1 MNEQRRKGIKAI
13 SDRLMSIR
21 AELTSIKG
29 DEDNSRD
36 NMPPSM
42 WGSEKF
48 LSSEAASQS
57 MEDADGAIKEAIDYL
72 EDIG

>member
-29 DEDNSRD
+29 EEDNSRD
-36 NMPPSM
+36 NMSPSM

-48 LSSEAASQS
+48 LNSEAASES
-57 MEDADGAIKEAIDYL
+57 IENADGAIKEAIDYL